1 MGGGSSEERQDFA
14 SGNSEAPGCYK
25 SLCTNPSSITT
36 TTEKPSID
44 LPSPHRVL
52 SSPWLIQM
60 NFDKL
65 SKAASFPGSVQF
77 QGTCLKTQII
87 NSDITVNF

>member
-1 MGGGSSEERQDFA
+1 MERQIFA
-14 SGNSEAPGCYK
+14 SDNSEAPGCYK

-36 TTEKPSID
+36 ATEKSSID
-44 LPSPHRVL
+44 LPSSHRVL

-65 SKAASFPGSVQF
+65 TKAASFPVLLQF
-77 QGTCLKTQII
+77 QGICLKTQTI
-87 NSDITVNF
+87 NSDISVNF